1 MNFNTESNNISSL
14 QSENENLRKAVQELS
29 VLNDIASA
37 INSTNSV
44 DSIITLIVNKCIKH
58 LNVEQCVVMLLDKE
72 DKNSEFHTM
81 IRRADDTKINLPFRL
96 DTQLSGW
103 MIQYKKPLLINDL
116 SNDKRFLIQHR
127 TDMPINSLLCTPLLA
142 KGELIGLIAVFNK
155 KHDEDFTKNDERLL
169 SIIASQSASVL
180 ENARLYEEEQML
192 ISMKEEMRLARNI
205 QLTLLPKEL
214 PKIEGYEI
222 IASSIPA
229 KDVGGD
235 YYDFVEL
242 PNNKLA
248 FCLGDITGKGLPA
261 AMLMSNLQATLR
273 GQILNN
279 TRPCECITKANRLLY
294 NSTEPDKFATLFY
307 GVLDHQNDSISYC
320 NAGHDN
326 PIIINTTGDTKFIKT
341 GGLLMGALA
350 ESTYEEDKL
359 KLNSGDALV
368 VYSDGVTE
376 AMNENEEEFTLE
388 RLEGIVKE
396 NVELSANEL
405 HDIIYKEVKAHA
417 KNAVQSDD
425 ITLLI
430 IKKL

>member
-1 MNFNTESNNISSL
+1 MNFKNEEDHISSL
-14 QSENENLRKAVQELS
+14 QSENKNLRKAVQELS

-44 DSIITLIVNKCIKH
+44 DSIINLIVNKSIKH
-58 LNVEQCVVMLLDKE
+58 LKVEQCVVMLLDKE
-72 DKNSEFHTM
+72 EKNAEFHTM
-81 IRRADDTKINLPFRL
+81 IRRADDSKINLPFKL

-103 MIQYKKPLLINDL
+103 MIQNKKPLLINDL
-116 SNDKRFLIQHR
+116 IHDKRFLIQHKA
-127 TDMPINSLLCTPLLA
+127 DMPINSLLCTPLIV
-142 KGELIGLIAVFNK
+142 KGELIGLISVFNK
-155 KHDEDFTKNDERLL
+155 KHDEEFSKNDERLL

-180 ENARLYEEEQML
+180 ENARLYEEEQQL

-205 QLTLLPKEL
+205 QLNLLPSKL
-214 PKIEGYEI
+214 PVIEGYEI
-222 IASSIPA
+222 FASSTPA

-242 PNNKLA
+242 SNNKMA

-273 GQILNN
+273 GQIL
-279 TRPCECITKANRLLY
+279 TTAKPCECITNANKLLY

-307 GVLDHQNDSISYC
+307 GVLDHHSDNVAFC

-326 PIIINTTGDTKFIKT
+326 PIIISTDGELKNINT
-341 GGLLMGALA
+341 GGLLMGALS
-350 ESTYEEDKL
+350 ESNYDDDKVI
-359 KLNSGDALV
+359 LNDGDVLV
-368 VYSDGVTE
+368 VYSDGITE
-376 AMNENEEEFTLE
+376 AMNENSEEFTLG
-388 RLEGIVKE
+388 RLEKILKD
-396 NVELSANEL
+396 NVQLSANEL
-405 HDIIYKEVKAHA
+405 HDTIFMEVRLHT